1 LAVDCKIVLGFFSGC
16 CGAKRIAVKPDIEQL
31 GARRASAIL
40 GAKLVHNASTNAST
54 VIENSPQH
62 YGNSINIW
70 KIQMIKCFS
79 AIMFTKKCLDF
90 ASLLRI

>member
-1 LAVDCKIVLGFFSGC
+1 VGLTQLVEGALGVLSKILGFFSGC

-70 KIQMIKCFS
+70 KYK
-79 AIMFTKKCLDF
+79 
-90 ASLLRI
+90 